1 MHWDFKAMNVR
12 LLFFSVLRDIT
23 GSEEMTWTCA
33 ANSNVSQLLEQIY
46 QRWPRLSEWD
56 GSLLIAVDQ
65 IYVKSDAPLHEE
77 CEVAIMPP
85 VQGG

>member
-1 MHWDFKAMNVR
+1 MSVR
-12 LLFFSVLRDIT
+12 LLFFSLLRDIT
-23 GSEEMTWTCA
+23 GLDELAWTCA
-33 ANSNVSQLLEQIY
+33 PGSQVHDLLEQIY
-46 QRWPRLSEWD
+46 QCWPRLREWD

-65 IYVKSDAPLHEE
+65 IYVKRDASLHEN

>member
-1 MHWDFKAMNVR
+1 MSVR
-12 LLFFSVLRDIT
+12 LLFFSLLRDIT
-23 GSEEMTWTCA
+23 SLDEMAWTC
-33 ANSNVSQLLEQIY
+33 SPDSHVRDLLEQIY
-46 QRWPRLSEWD
+46 QRWPLLRTWD

-65 IYVKSDAPLHEE
+65 IYVKRDAPLHEG

>member
-1 MHWDFKAMNVR
+1 MNVR
-12 LLFFSVLRDIT
+12 LLFFSLLRDIT
-23 GSEEMTWTCA
+23 CLDEVSWTCA
-33 ANSNVSQLLEQIY
+33 PDSQVRDLLDQIY
-46 QRWPRLSEWD
+46 QRWPSLREWD

-65 IYVKSDAPLHEE
+65 TYEKRDAPLHEG